1 MPLLKY
7 TLLVGSSLLAL
18 MFITERVIAPAPAAI
33 NASTSLD
40 ILRKMANHG
49 EVRGFAPLA
58 DAGLFLPMPAIASQ
72 PVNAVADVSHP
83 PVASAPPAV
92 LNAQARV
99 AEADVIDRPSKPVK
113 KTVARKP
120 KPPRNV
126 YVENV
131 PRGNGGFFGAFQSW

>member
-18 MFITERVIAPAPAAI
+18 LFVAERVIAPTTAAT

-40 ILRKMANHG
+40 VLRKMANHG

-58 DAGLFLPMPAIASQ
+58 DAGVFLPMPATSPQ
-72 PVNAVADVSHP
+72 PVVAVADTKP
-83 PVASAPPAV
+83 AVAAVPPAL

-99 AEADVIDRPSKPVK
+99 VEAEVIDKPLKPVR
-113 KTVARKP
+113 KTAARKP
-120 KPPRNV
+120 KPPRSD
-126 YVENV
+126 YVENI
-131 PRGNGGFFGAFQSW
+131 PRGPGGFFGAFQSW